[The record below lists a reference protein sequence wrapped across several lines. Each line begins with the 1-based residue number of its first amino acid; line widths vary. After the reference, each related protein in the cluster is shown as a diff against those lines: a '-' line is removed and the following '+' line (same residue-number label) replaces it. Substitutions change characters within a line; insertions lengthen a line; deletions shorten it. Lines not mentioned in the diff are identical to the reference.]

1 MRFGSTVL
9 LLALAGC
16 GATPLQRPPED
27 ALQPCQEP
35 VQTVKT
41 NGDLVLYVN
50 KLRGAL
56 RACAAQV
63 EAIIDWA
70 Q

>member
-1 MRFGSTVL
+1 MRCGSAL
-9 LLALAGC
+9 LVLALAGC
-16 GATPLQRPPED
+16 GAAPLQRPPED

-41 NGDLVLYVN
+41 NADLAQYTLA
-50 KLRGAL
+50 LRGAL

-63 EAIIDWA
+63 EAIREWA